1 MSEENVEIVKHGF
14 AAFREAWTTN
24 DRAAYEAWLREV
36 AAPEFEYLPSA
47 KILGGPTGRLDVEGF
62 LDFLDTFW
70 EEFEVLIAE
79 PSEILDAGD
88 RVMARVN
95 FRGRGRHSGVEI
107 GLDQFQVWT
116 FRDGKAVRGE
126 VFASLAEA
134 LKAAGLSE

>member
-1 MSEENVEIVKHGF
+1 MSEENVEIVKHGY

-24 DRAAYEAWLREV
+24 DRAAYEAWLRDA
-36 AAPEFEYLPSA
+36 AAPEFEYFPSA
-47 KILGGPTGRLDVEGF
+47 KILGGPTGRLNVEGF

-88 RVMARVN
+88 NVIARVN
-95 FRGRGRHSGVEI
+95 FRGRGRHSRLEI

-126 VFASLAEA
+126 AFEDRAEA
-134 LKAAGLSE
+134 LEVAGLSE